1 MGQAE
6 AVPARWEFLP
16 RDASAEAVLCR
27 ELGIPTIVA
36 ATLVTRGVTEPEAAH
51 RFLHPCLDQ
60 LHSPW
65 LLPDI
70 REAVSVLAWAR
81 ENKAPIFVH
90 GDYDVDGVTSTSLF
104 TRFLRKI
111 GCEVRP
117 HVPHRV
123 TEGYGIHMDSIK
135 AAHAAG
141 AQVMLTCDCGSGAYE
156 PIRAARELGMK
167 VVVTDHHQV
176 DHSLPDAHAV
186 VNPQREGH
194 NYPWKELAGVGVALK
209 VGAALAEEI
218 GAPVDKYYRAY
229 MDFAALGTIAD
240 LMPLTDENR
249 VIASIGLAR
258 MLDPQKAG
266 LRALK
271 EVARLGIKEAVTAR
285 HVGFVLGPRINAAGR
300 IDDPTV
306 ALKLLTSECTEECT
320 MLAAH
325 LDEVNERRKDE
336 QRDAVQQA
344 IEAAVSDGQG
354 ERPIIFVASADWHQG
369 IVGLVAGRLL
379 EQFRR
384 PAFAASIHNGIARGS
399 ARSLPGFDVG
409 LALRGM
415 ADILDSGGG
424 HELAAGFTVQTERLE
439 ELRASLERRA
449 SESLTEEDYAP
460 RLRLTAMLDAEE
472 ASPAYGEALLAL
484 EPFGQGNP
492 KPIFGVRGLKLMG
505 AKPTS
510 KPEHA
515 WARFQAGRQTIQ
527 GIAFGKAAGL
537 AAIPSGSDVEAAIEL
552 DVDEFRGARN
562 YKWIVR
568 DVRTIS

>member
-1 MGQAE
+1 MARAE

-16 RDASAEAVLCR
+16 RNPEAEDVLCR
-27 ELGIPTIVA
+27 ELGVPRIVA
-36 ATLVTRGVTEPEAAH
+36 AVLVSRGLHDPADAE
-51 RFLHPCLDQ
+51 RFLKPDLSQ

-70 REAVSVLAWAR
+70 REAVEVLAWAR

-123 TEGYGIHMDSIK
+123 NEGYGIHPDTVV

-141 AQVMLTCDCGSGAYE
+141 AQVLLTCDCGSGAYE
-156 PIRAARELGMK
+156 PIKAARELGMR
-167 VVVTDHHQV
+167 VVVTDHHQIERKM
-176 DHSLPDAHAV
+176 PDAHAI

-194 NYPWKELAGVGVALK
+194 DYPWKELAGVGVALK
-209 VGAALAEEI
+209 VGAAMAEEI

-240 LMPLTDENR
+240 LMPLIDENR
-249 VIASIGLAR
+249 VIASLGLAR
-258 MLDPQKAG
+258 MSEPQKVG

-271 EVARLGIKEAVTAR
+271 EVARIERSAEVTAR
-285 HVGFVLGPRINAAGR
+285 HVGFLLGPRINAAGR

-306 ALKLLTSECTEECT
+306 ALKLLTSECMEECT
-320 MLAAH
+320 QLAMH
-325 LDEVNERRKDE
+325 LDEVNERRRAE
-336 QRDAVQQA
+336 QKDAVEQA
-344 IEAAVSDGQG
+344 VEAVLEQEQG
-354 ERPIIFVASADWHQG
+354 DRPIIFVTSSEWHQG

-384 PAFAASIHNGIARGS
+384 PAFAASIHNGTARGS

-409 LALRGM
+409 AALRGM
-415 ADILDSGGG
+415 DDILESGGG
-424 HELAAGFTVQTERLE
+424 HELAAGFTVQTERLDD
-439 ELRASLERRA
+439 LRAGLERRA
-449 SESLTEEDYAP
+449 SESLSEDDYAP
-460 RLRLTAMLDAEE
+460 RLKLTAMLEASE
-472 ASPAYGEALLAL
+472 ASPEFGEALQTL

-492 KPIFGVRGLKLMG
+492 KPIFGVRGLRLTG
-505 AKPTS
+505 VKPTS

-515 WARFQAGRQTIQ
+515 WARFKFGNQTVQ
-527 GIAFGKAAGL
+527 GIAFGQAEALGTIKVGT
-537 AAIPSGSDVEAAIEL
+537 SVEAAVEM
-552 DVDEFRGARN
+552 DVDDFRGTRN
-562 YKWIVR
+562 YKWLVR
-568 DVRTIS
+568 DVRTSS